1 MFDPAHPVFVDET
14 AANAATTGGLV
25 PKFGV
30 WV

>member
-1 MFDPAHPVFVDET
+1 MFDPAHLVFVDET
-14 AANAATTGGLV
+14 AANTTTTGGLV